1 MVKVFSFMWRMKSD
15 KSLFVYADAALN
27 DCQNVNE
34 DAATLELLYLDLL
47 AFLFSRVL
55 GIGLSLS

>member
-1 MVKVFSFMWRMKSD
+1 MKSD